1 MNSPEAADSLAA
13 RAAELRA
20 ELNRHAYLYYVLDA
34 PEIDDAE
41 YDELMRELQE
51 LEAAHPELRTPDSPT
66 QRVGGEPLERFAQ
79 VRHLEPMLSLANAR
93 NEEELFAWDARN
105 RRLLEAAGLD
115 ADMKYVVEPKI
126 DGLAVSLTYRD
137 GVFAV
142 GATRGNGVVGEDVT
156 ANLRTIGSLPLRLF
170 DDDPPPVV
178 EVRGEVYLPLS
189 SFARLNE
196 ERARQ
201 GLATFANPRN
211 AAAGSIRQLDPALAA
226 SRPLDLWCY
235 GIGYREGLELGA
247 HSEALAWLRARG
259 FRVNPFIETVP
270 SIHAAAAACRR
281 WEERRAEL
289 DYDIDGAVVK
299 VDAFRLQTALG
310 AVAHDPRWAIAFKF
324 APTTATTRLLA
335 IDVNVGR
342 TGVLTPFAVLE
353 PVRVGGVTVERATLH
368 NEDDIRR
375 KDLRPGD
382 DVIVQR
388 AGDVIP
394 QVVGPVTGGEV
405 EVEGRRVPRAEY
417 RAGLPEWRMPAVCPS
432 CGAHTVRETGE
443 VAVRCPNRSCPA
455 QIVESIKHFVS
466 KDAMDIDGLGE
477 EAVAALHAAGLI
489 ENVADLYDLS
499 LGRLVNVPLFS
510 RKAKGPN
517 GEDIVVPSKT
527 AENVL
532 AALAASKQQP
542 FARVLFALGMR
553 HVGSV
558 TAEALAAHFG
568 DIDALQAAGA
578 EELAAV
584 PGVGSVVAE
593 AVRQY
598 LDDERNRQTLAA
610 LRAHGLCFVAERAA
624 DRGARPLDGA
634 TFVLT
639 GRLATLTRG
648 EAQTRIEALGGK
660 VGSSVTRATTAVVAG
675 EDPGSKLDKARALG
689 LPVLD
694 EAAFL
699 DLLERARHGD
709 QIALEL
715 D

>member
-1 MNSPEAADSLAA
+1 VSATEAAA

-20 ELNRHAYLYYVLDA
+20 QLNRHAYLYYVLDA

-41 YDELMRELQE
+41 YDELMRELQG

-79 VRHLEPMLSLANAR
+79 VRHLEPLLSLANAR
-93 NEEELFAWDARN
+93 NEDELRAWDARN

-115 ADMKYVVEPKI
+115 DDVHYVVEPKI
-126 DGLAVSLTYRD
+126 DGLAISLTYRD
-137 GVFAV
+137 GLFTV

-170 DDDPPPVV
+170 GEAPPPVV

-196 ERARQ
+196 ERTAQ
-201 GLATFANPRN
+201 GLPTFANPRN

-235 GIGYREGLELGA
+235 GVGYREGLELGA
-247 HSEALAWLRARG
+247 HGEALEWLRAQG
-259 FRVNPFIETVP
+259 FRVNPHIATVA
-270 SIHAAAAACRR
+270 SIDAAAEACRR

-299 VDAFRLQTALG
+299 VDAYRLQAALG

-324 APTTATTRLLA
+324 APTTATTRLLEIA
-335 IDVNVGR
+335 VNVGR

-353 PVRVGGVTVERATLH
+353 PVAVGGVTVERATLH

-375 KDLRPGD
+375 KDVRPGD

-394 QVVGPVTGGEV
+394 QVVGPVTGGDV
-405 EVEGRRVPRAEY
+405 EVGGRRVARSEY
-417 RAGLPEWRMPAVCPS
+417 RTGLPEWRMPVTCPS
-432 CGAHTVRETGE
+432 CGAEVVRETGE

-466 KDAMDIDGLGE
+466 KGAMDIDGLGE

-489 ENVADLYDLS
+489 ENVADLYGLS
-499 LGRLVNVPLFS
+499 LGRLVDVPLFS

-517 GEDIVVPSKT
+517 GEEIVVPGKI

-532 AALAASKQQP
+532 AALEASKQQP

-558 TAEALAAHFG
+558 TAEALASHFG
-568 DIDALQAAGA
+568 DIDALQAADA
-578 EELAAV
+578 EALAAV
-584 PGVGSVVAE
+584 PGIGPVVAE

-598 LDDERNRQTLAA
+598 LDDERNQQTLAA
-610 LRAHGLCFVAERAA
+610 LRAHGLRFAEEAA
-624 DRGARPLDGA
+624 TDAEARPLEGQ
-634 TFVLT
+634 TYVLT
-639 GRLATLTRG
+639 GRLETMTRG
-648 EAQTRIEALGGK
+648 EAQARLEALGGR
-660 VGSSVTRATTAVVAG
+660 VGSSVTRATTAVVVG
-675 EDPGSKLDKARALG
+675 EDPGSKLEKARALG
-689 LPVLD
+689 LAVLD
-694 EAAFL
+694 EPAFL
-699 DLLERARHGD
+699 EMLETAGRQG
-709 QIALEL
+709 QSALESG
-715 D
+715 